1 MGYVHICNKHDWHL
15 ELGLFGCPYSPV
27 LQAGLA
33 LGTAADRTGRGGL
46 TYTVA
51 GFVQLEVALGK
62 AAIPGA
68 HLQGV
73 PPGRCCPRVALIEAA
88 RVPWICS

>member
-46 TYTVA
+46 TYTA
-51 GFVQLEVALGK
+51 EGFVQLEVALAK
-62 AAIPGA
+62 R
-68 HLQGV
+68 QS
-73 PPGRCCPRVALIEAA
+73 RVHIFRGFRQVAAA
-88 RVPWICS
+88 RVWP